1 LRHSIALKTTLGLR
15 WLVLTLLVC
24 SYPIATLLPTSAG
37 WENGWIEDLQLAVL
51 VAGLG
56 CALWSRRPGAVARP
70 TQDISRPRLATIA
83 VPVWLLCTA
92 RETSWG
98 ATLLT
103 PGMPTGEGRY
113 YTSSVL
119 WYHPMIAPV
128 VLVVLAGAVVAFVRW
143 RLDRPLLQLVR
154 DHRFPWPE
162 LALMGLAA
170 ALSTLA
176 EGKLPITVPGSE
188 QMRMVM
194 EEGTE
199 LLCYAALFLVQARLF
214 TEMAEMAVPARPISP
229 PRA

>member
-1 LRHSIALKTTLGLR
+1 MRHSIALKTTLWLR

-51 VAGLG
+51 VAGLA
-56 CALWSRRPGAVARP
+56 CALWWRRTGGASRRSH
-70 TQDISRPRLATIA
+70 DIARPRLATVA
-83 VPVWLLCTA
+83 VPVWLLCAA

-103 PGMPTGEGRY
+103 PGTATGEGRY
-113 YTSSVL
+113 FTSSIL
-119 WYHPMIAPV
+119 WYHPVIAPLV
-128 VLVVLAGAVVAFVRW
+128 VLVVAGAVVAFVRW

-162 LALMGLAA
+162 IALMALAA
-170 ALSTLA
+170 VLSTLA
-176 EGKLPITVPGSE
+176 EGKLHITVPGSE

-214 TEMAEMAVPARPISP
+214 AELAVPARPVSP